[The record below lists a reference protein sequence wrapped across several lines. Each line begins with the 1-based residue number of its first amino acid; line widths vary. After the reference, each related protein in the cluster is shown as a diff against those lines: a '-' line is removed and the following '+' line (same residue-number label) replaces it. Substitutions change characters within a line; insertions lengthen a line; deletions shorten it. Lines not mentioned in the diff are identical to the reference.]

1 MSNKRKIKKPP
12 RYVER
17 ALRAFPDML
26 KPGSVNILEVKHD
39 AWCPMLQDR
48 RLPCQCTPDLELHT
62 QIDPK
67 ATN

>member
-12 RYVER
+12 RYIAQ
-17 ALRAFPDML
+17 ALRTFPEML
-26 KPGSVNILEVKHD
+26 KPGSVNVLEVKHD
-39 AWCPMLQDR
+39 PWCPMLQDR
-48 RLPCQCTPDLELHT
+48 RLPCQCTPDLALHT